1 MISNPKMIIGTEF
14 LSRQNLNIEF
24 LREYFDYALKNNFNE
39 IDTAYSYGE
48 NNSVEKILGEVLKE
62 DRKKFII
69 SSKFLKINKDNRT
82 PIIKTLDD
90 IKYSV
95 ESSLKNLKTN
105 YLDIY
110 YFHSGSNEQFF
121 NDPIWNYLNNLKKQR
136 VIIDLGL
143 SIKNDLILKNSLQQ
157 IDFLKQYG
165 ISKVQFVFN
174 MLSDQAKYE
183 LIPKLNKMD
192 IEFFGRMPYAKGFL
206 INNYIFE
213 HSIEEISNKFN
224 EIKMIENAVNI
235 KKNFKKLEKKDAIN
249 YCLNSVKKV
258 ILASS
263 NLNQLKENI
272 NIFKEI

>member
-1 MISNPKMIIGTEF
+1 M
-14 LSRQNLNIEF
+14 
-24 LREYFDYALKNNFNE
+24 
-39 IDTAYSYGE
+39 
-48 NNSVEKILGEVLKE
+48 
-62 DRKKFII
+62 
-69 SSKFLKINKDNRT
+69 
-82 PIIKTLDD
+82 
-90 IKYSV
+90 
-95 ESSLKNLKTN
+95 
-105 YLDIY
+105 
-110 YFHSGSNEQFF
+110 
-121 NDPIWNYLNNLKKQR
+121 KKQR

-213 HSIEEISNKFN
+213 HSIEEINNKFK

-272 NIFKEI
+272 NNFKEI